1 MSLRGN
7 GLSQRVAR
15 RILGITLVS
24 LIAASAVLAGSAWLD
39 ETERLED
46 LVAQVESAFAPPLTE
61 SLWLVDLPQAQSQMR
76 AMTRIE
82 GIAHVSVKLFTG
94 QQFRFSATGVDA
106 GQATFLLR
114 QTTLRH
120 DGLPVATL
128 ELAADR
134 RVLVRTVVDHL
145 LQMLSIQ
152 ALLLALGG
160 YVLFRAVNREATR
173 PLETAAAKLAAWR
186 PGDPSVWLATSNG
199 ASDEIATLST
209 AFGRM
214 QATLADHLAQ
224 QEALQRELAQHRDR
238 LGELATTRGRTLSYL
253 EGLEQRALAMSTG
266 LISLPRDMIAPQIRR
281 SLADIC
287 RYADLSF
294 AGLLEPDQAALVKLE
309 SFWESEESAGLSAL
323 PAPLREELG
332 HWARLRQAARSVE
345 VMDGLDTADQGIAGP
360 RAAFVRLGYRA
371 LIAIPLQVRDSDH
384 GILILARA
392 VGAPPWSEPE
402 IAFYQLVGQI
412 VASALAQQRSL
423 QQLEATRQDLEA
435 ANTELAR
442 MSRTDPLTGLGN
454 RRAFDEAH
462 ARELSRARRTNNPL
476 ALLLLDVDHFKAY
489 NDTLGHADG
498 DVCLAAI
505 AALLREVARRPGD
518 LAARI
523 GGEEF
528 ALLLPD
534 TDATGAERLYQE
546 LRLSLNRC
554 ALPHPAS
561 PVGPRV
567 TLSAGIAEYDAAGN
581 ETFRDFFAACDAAL
595 YAAKR
600 AGRDRCVATTRRGTP
615 AR

>member
-15 RILGITLVS
+15 RILGITVAS

-39 ETERLED
+39 ETERLEN
-46 LVAQVESAFAPPLTE
+46 LVAQVEDAFAPPLTE
-61 SLWLVDLPQAQSQMR
+61 SLWLVDLPQAESQMR
-76 AMTRIE
+76 AMTKIE
-82 GIAHVSVKLFTG
+82 GIARVSVKLFTG
-94 QQFRFSATGVDA
+94 QHFRFTAA
-106 GQATFLLR
+106 GADSGRNAFLTH
-114 QTTLRH
+114 QTTLLH
-120 DGLPVATL
+120 DGRPVATL

-134 RVLVRTVVDHL
+134 RVLLKTVVDHM
-145 LQMLSIQ
+145 LQMLAIQ

-186 PGDPSVWLATSNG
+186 PGDPALSLATANG
-199 ASDEIATLST
+199 ASDEIATLSA

-214 QATLADHLAQ
+214 QETLAGHLAR
-224 QEALQRELAQHRDR
+224 QEALQHELAQHRDR
-238 LGELATTRGRTLSYL
+238 LAELATTRGHTLSYL
-253 EGLEQRALAMSTG
+253 EGLEHRALAMSTG
-266 LISLPRDMIAPQIRR
+266 LISLPREMIAPQIRR
-281 SLADIC
+281 ALADIC
-287 RYADLSF
+287 RYAGLDF
-294 AGLLEPDQAALVKLE
+294 AGLLEPDQANTVQLE
-309 SFWESEESAGLSAL
+309 NFWEAAESAGLSAL
-323 PAPLREELG
+323 PAALREELG
-332 HWARLRQAARSVE
+332 HWVRLRQAAHGVE
-345 VMDGLDTADQGIAGP
+345 IMDGLDAASAGAEGA
-360 RAAFVRLGYRA
+360 RAAFAGLGYRA

-384 GILILARA
+384 GILILARTA
-392 VGAPPWSEPE
+392 VAPPWPEPE
-402 IAFYQLVGQI
+402 IAFFQLVGQI

-423 QQLEATRQDLEA
+423 QQLEATREDLEA
-435 ANTELAR
+435 ANTELDR

-454 RRAFDEAH
+454 RRAFDEAR
-462 ARELSRARRTNNPL
+462 ARELSRARRTNTPL

-489 NDTLGHADG
+489 NDTLGHAEG

-505 AALLREVARRPGD
+505 AALLRDVARRPGD

-534 TDATGAERLYQE
+534 TDAAGAERLYAE
-546 LRLSLNRC
+546 LRQTLNRG

-581 ETFRDFFAACDAAL
+581 ETFKDFFAACDAAL
-595 YAAKR
+595 YAAKH
-600 AGRDRCVATTRRGTP
+600 AGRDRCVAAVRQAAATR
-615 AR
+615 